1 MKNEELSFDFL
12 RDSFGDV
19 MDTRRKKGFK
29 GIFSLYVVFC
39 KADKKDELTDPP
51 IVLKSNTFT
60 ILDAVDMDE
69 MFVNCLGE
77 INGKIDEFIRNGS
90 GWVLH
95 HLVRIDLGIVRYNP
109 LKASSYIALPKVIKN
124 RKACINIQNNDQKC
138 FLWCVLAALHPT
150 EDNSNRASK
159 YMEFDN
165 EINING
171 IKYPVKVK
179 DITKF
184 EKENLIISINVFG
197 FENGDIFP
205 LRITNEVK
213 QNHVNL
219 LLISNEENSHYVL
232 VKNLSRLLTSQL
244 CSVEHRKF
252 YCNYC
257 LHGFIREDLLNDHV
271 GHCKVYI

>member
-1 MKNEELSFDFL
+1 MKNEELSVDFL

-69 MFVNCLGE
+69 MFVNCSGE

-95 HLVRIDLGIVRYNP
+95 HLVRIDLDIVRYNP

-124 RKACINIQNNDQKC
+124 RKACINIQKNDQKC

-150 EDNSNRASK
+150 EDNFNRVSK
-159 YMEFDN
+159 YMED
-165 EINING
+165 EINMNG
-171 IKYPVKVK
+171 IKY
-179 DITKF
+179 
-184 EKENLIISINVFG
+184 
-197 FENGDIFP
+197 
-205 LRITNEVK
+205 
-213 QNHVNL
+213 
-219 LLISNEENSHYVL
+219 L
-232 VKNLSRLLTSQL
+232 VRL
-244 CSVEHRKF
+244 E
-252 YCNYC
+252 
-257 LHGFIREDLLNDHV
+257 ILLNLRS
-271 GHCKVYI
+271 KIY

>member
-1 MKNEELSFDFL
+1 
-12 RDSFGDV
+12 
-19 MDTRRKKGFK
+19 
-29 GIFSLYVVFC
+29 
-39 KADKKDELTDPP
+39 
-51 IVLKSNTFT
+51 
-60 ILDAVDMDE
+60 
-69 MFVNCLGE
+69 
-77 INGKIDEFIRNGS
+77 
-90 GWVLH
+90 
-95 HLVRIDLGIVRYNP
+95 
-109 LKASSYIALPKVIKN
+109 
-124 RKACINIQNNDQKC
+124 
-138 FLWCVLAALHPT
+138 
-150 EDNSNRASK
+150 
-159 YMEFDN
+159 MEFED

-213 QNHVNL
+213 QNYVNL

-252 YCNYC
+252 YCG
-257 LHGFIREDLLNDHV
+257 LLPSWIHQRGFIE
-271 GHCKVYI
+271 

>member
-1 MKNEELSFDFL
+1 M
-12 RDSFGDV
+12 
-19 MDTRRKKGFK
+19 
-29 GIFSLYVVFC
+29 
-39 KADKKDELTDPP
+39 
-51 IVLKSNTFT
+51 
-60 ILDAVDMDE
+60 
-69 MFVNCLGE
+69 GE

-95 HLVRIDLGIVRYNP
+95 HLVRIDLDIVRYNP

-150 EDNSNRASK
+150 EDNFNRVSK
-159 YMEFDN
+159 YMED
-165 EINING
+165 EINMNG

-184 EKENLIISINVFG
+184 EKQNLLIAINVFG
-197 FENGDIFP
+197 FEDGDIFP

-219 LLISNEENSHYVL
+219 LLISNEEN
-232 VKNLSRLLTSQL
+232 
-244 CSVEHRKF
+244 
-252 YCNYC
+252 
-257 LHGFIREDLLNDHV
+257 
-271 GHCKVYI
+271 